1 MTGVD
6 LIAKERARQ
15 IIDEKRDAKNDD
27 LYAPGV
33 LSHAGGTYALA
44 AFRNAP
50 MNADGIPAGWPWDP
64 AWFKTGDALVMLAKS
79 GALIAAEMD
88 RVLRAR
94 GEAPASEMSDA
105 LYQRAVGHLAISGS
119 ASTLKL
125 QQALGV
131 SYDMAVALMG
141 RAVADGYVTPG
152 DKNGRRYVML
162 KVVTHD

>member
-27 LYAPGV
+27 LYAPGL
-33 LSHAGGTYALA
+33 LSRAGGTYALA
-44 AFRNAP
+44 AFENVQMRP
-50 MNADGIPAGWPWDP
+50 EGIPEGWPWDP
-64 AWFKTGDALVMLAKS
+64 AWFKPGDTLEMLAKS

-94 GEAPASEMSDA
+94 GEAPASEASDA
-105 LYQRAVGHLAISGS
+105 LYQRAIGHLAISGS

-131 SYDMAVALMG
+131 SYEMAVALMD

-162 KVVTHD
+162 KAVPA